1 MAASH
6 SHHSQALCLTS
17 TLYRRSDRMLV
28 QVYGVAFAKAIA
40 AGGEEKAAL
49 AEATALAFCKGGSSA
64 TAFAKAY
71 SVALERNR
79 NG

>member
-1 MAASH
+1 
-6 SHHSQALCLTS
+6 
-17 TLYRRSDRMLV
+17 
-28 QVYGVAFAKAIA
+28 VAFAEAIA
-40 AGGEEKAAL
+40 AGGDEESAL

-71 SVALERNR
+71 NVALGRNR

>member
-1 MAASH
+1 
-6 SHHSQALCLTS
+6 
-17 TLYRRSDRMLV
+17 
-28 QVYGVAFAKAIA
+28 VYGVAFAEAIA
-40 AGGEEKAAL
+40 AGGEEGSAL

-71 SVALERNR
+71 SVALERNK

>member
-1 MAASH
+1 M
-6 SHHSQALCLTS
+6 
-17 TLYRRSDRMLV
+17 
-28 QVYGVAFAKAIA
+28 AFAEAIA
-40 AGGEEKAAL
+40 AGGEEGSAL

-71 SVALERNR
+71 SVALERNK